1 MSFDYF
7 YTATGEVKRIENFEN
22 DHLHYQKKNRLLD
35 DEIVLEIDKNKL
47 NFSDNK
53 DKNEFIKHVLELIDK
68 ETNKYSYVMS
78 FYGFIDRVDEE
89 KYSVINYKYFK
100 KYFYE
105 NEVDD
110 EIALENINSIYFYF
124 CTILLSLISKG
135 RLKIISANKDITKTF
150 YNLVK
155 NFFDKF
161 YSNLK
166 TEIFIDNNFSFK
178 CFCYFLFYKAG
189 ISDKFNYDIES
200 NDTKTLYKLLKVLE
214 EIKNDEL
221 FDDEENKKGNKF
233 SIGFEDYG
241 FYSVDDVFNYLL
253 EVNY

>member
-1 MSFDYF
+1 IDYLV
-7 YTATGEVKRIENFEN
+7 E
-22 DHLHYQKKNRLLD
+22 QKENRLLD
-35 DEIVLEIDKNKL
+35 DEIVLKIDKNKL
-47 NFSDNK
+47 NLSDNK
-53 DKNEFIKHVLELIDK
+53 EKNEFIKHVLKLIDE
-68 ETNKYSYVMS
+68 ETNYQYDISE
-78 FYGFIDRVDEE
+78 YGLINRVNEE

-166 TEIFIDNNFSFK
+166 TKIFIDNNFSFK

-189 ISDKFNYDIES
+189 ISDKFNYNFEFKPEDKHKILD
-200 NDTKTLYKLLKVLE
+200 NLIKVLE

-221 FDDEENKKGNKF
+221 FDDE
-233 SIGFEDYG
+233 
-241 FYSVDDVFNYLL
+241 
-253 EVNY
+253 